1 LFGLRHDDTGK
12 LRQGTVGASA
22 LQRQWMGLSQSGDQ
36 VGVAPLPLPPHPRAP
51 LFLQNLEL
59 EVGFLR
65 PKQEATEIFSADEMT
80 QSFVEAFDGIIFSA
94 GQSFAFQFR
103 RQILRALVKSANV
116 VELAQEQRRGASA
129 EVASS
134 QQSMGILMKKT
145 DVIFMK
151 APDSAIKIKSSSK
164 K

>member
-1 LFGLRHDDTGK
+1 
-12 LRQGTVGASA
+12 
-22 LQRQWMGLSQSGDQ
+22 MELSQAGDQ
-36 VGVAPLPLPPHPRAP
+36 VVVTPLPLPPHPKAP
-51 LFLQNLEL
+51 LFLQHLEL

-80 QSFVEAFDGIIFSA
+80 HVFVETFDGIIFST
-94 GQSFAFQFR
+94 GQCFAFQFH
-103 RQILRALVKSANV
+103 RQILRTLVKSANV

-134 QQSMGILMKKT
+134 QQTMGILMKKT
-145 DVIFMK
+145 DVVIMK
-151 APDSAIKIKSSSK
+151 APDSAIKIQSSSK